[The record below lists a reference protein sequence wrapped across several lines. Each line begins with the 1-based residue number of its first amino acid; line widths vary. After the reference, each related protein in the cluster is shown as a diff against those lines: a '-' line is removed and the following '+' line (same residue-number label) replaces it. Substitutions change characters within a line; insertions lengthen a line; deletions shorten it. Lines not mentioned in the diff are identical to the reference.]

1 MCYFNSGFMNIA
13 RKKCFEIVNV
23 SKDCTDD
30 KLHKTYHELV
40 TKYCLQLGQEVY
52 VIKITYS
59 TLFQSTW
66 GKGFKMCCYHNSQ
79 WLHKNCRK
87 KLILNNWNP
96 IKRSKQECMMNCLK
110 NIFWTIYKGLFTVE
124 RGNVSSQEFFF
135 LNIEHSISYIILKKI
150 IHKILL

>member
-87 KLILNNWNP
+87 KLILDNWNP
-96 IKRSKQECMMNCLK
+96 TKRLKQGCTMNCLTV
-110 NIFWTIYKGLFTVE
+110 WTIYKGLFTME